1 MKLGSSRQR
10 ERQRKRRRF
19 VFGLIKWGFLLGLI
33 LAAGVY
39 AWQTASNL
47 ARREVIDLA
56 ARNEQLES
64 DVERLQA
71 EVTEGKAREALL
83 EEQIPNEAETRLLE
97 AVRRRAAEGVSF
109 ERMSEVIAAVTPTQ
123 NCDNEPTSRRFQ
135 VATGIAGNESSSASF
150 ANNTVTVR
158 ASGQPVLDAEG
169 RPEAWYDPAKPVT
182 VIVTHVSGATSRAEG
197 VLPLQH
203 AMAVGDN
210 QFRFQFSAG
219 ARGFVTATMDRC
231 DYP

>member
-19 VFGLIKWGFLLGLI
+19 VLGLIKWGFLLGLI
-33 LAAGVY
+33 LAAGIY
-39 AWQTASNL
+39 AWQTASNI
-47 ARREVIDLA
+47 ARRDVIDLTA
-56 ARNEQLES
+56 KAEQLETE
-64 DVERLQA
+64 VQRLQT

-83 EEQIPNEAETRLLE
+83 EEQIPNADETRLLE
-97 AVRRRAAEGVSF
+97 AVRRRASEGVSF
-109 ERMSEVIAAVTPTQ
+109 DRMAEVIGAVTPTQ
-123 NCDNEPTSRRFQ
+123 NCDNNPMSRRFQ
-135 VATGIAGNESSSASF
+135 VETGIAGNESSSASF

-158 ASGQPVLDAEG
+158 ASGQPVTDAEG

-197 VLPLQH
+197 ILPLQH

-210 QFRFQFSAG
+210 QFRFQLSAG